1 MNATPVPP
9 TFANYRNAVEALID
23 AGEPFGGVEEAIEGT
38 DLVEDMKDALWLFAF
53 FQRGP
58 RWERE
63 ATPHLTAVE

>member
-38 DLVEDMKDALWLFAF
+38 DLVEDMKDALWLLAF
-53 FQRGP
+53 FQHGP
-58 RWERE
+58 RRERD
-63 ATPHLTAVE
+63 AARRLLAVD